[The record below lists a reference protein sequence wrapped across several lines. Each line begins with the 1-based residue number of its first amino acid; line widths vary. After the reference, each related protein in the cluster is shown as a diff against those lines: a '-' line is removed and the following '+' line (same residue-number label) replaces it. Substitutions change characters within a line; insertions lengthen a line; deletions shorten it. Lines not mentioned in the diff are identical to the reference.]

1 MWKPGLTQVHMQ
13 DSRDCVAY
21 FDTQFECSLTSF
33 IYVNVTVYFPGCS
46 LTKYMERLEEIKK
59 SE

>member
-1 MWKPGLTQVHMQ
+1 MWKRGLTQVHVR
-13 DSRDCVAY
+13 DLRDCVAY
-21 FDTQFECSLTSF
+21 FAICSLTSL
-33 IYVNVTVYFPGCS
+33 YMLMSHVNVYFPGCS

>member
-1 MWKPGLTQVHMQ
+1 MWKRGLTQVHVQ
-13 DSRDCVAY
+13 DLRDCVAY
-21 FDTQFECSLTSF
+21 FDTQFECSLTPF
-33 IYVNVTVYFPGCS
+33 TVYFPGCS